1 MNKFLKKGIFLTLLM
16 SLTAIAQA
24 ESKTYMY
31 DHVHMAVPD
40 PQVAAQWYKDNIG
53 GEFVDGRTDRLLFG
67 TTRIMFLNGNAETR
81 SSEGSVIDHLG
92 FSVPNLEAVVARAQA
107 NGATLQGEIRDVPGL
122 FKLAFI
128 VTPFGSRMELLQDPQ
143 HLGFHHVHLRST
155 DPEAT
160 FKWYEDTFGGIRK
173 NMLGRLDGIL
183 YPGNVWLLITRGENF
198 PSQGASIDHI
208 GWRALDSEETI
219 ADLNAKGV
227 EFTSEP
233 RDMTLPN
240 GIINFFY
247 VQGPEGARVEL
258 VHRAPDM
265 L

>member
-1 MNKFLKKGIFLTLLM
+1 MNKFCSKGLFLTLLL
-16 SLTAIAQA
+16 SLSALAQA
-24 ESKTYMY
+24 QSKTYMY

-67 TTRIMFLNGNAETR
+67 TTRIMFLGGNEDTR
-81 SSEGSVIDHLG
+81 PSEGGVIDHLG
-92 FSVPNLEAVVARAQA
+92 FSVTNLEEVVARAQA

-208 GWRALDSEETI
+208 GWRALDSDETI
-219 ADLNAKGV
+219 ADLNSKGV

-240 GIINFFY
+240 GMINFFY

-258 VHRAPDM
+258 VRRAPDM

>member
-1 MNKFLKKGIFLTLLM
+1 MNKFCSKGLFLTLLL
-16 SLTAIAQA
+16 SLSALAQA
-24 ESKTYMY
+24 QSKTYMY

-67 TTRIMFLNGNAETR
+67 TTRIMFLGGNEDTR
-81 SSEGSVIDHLG
+81 PSEGGVIDHLG
-92 FSVPNLEAVVARAQA
+92 FSVANLEQVVARAQA

-208 GWRALDSEETI
+208 GWRALDSDETI
-219 ADLNAKGV
+219 ADLNSKGV

-240 GIINFFY
+240 GMINFFY

-258 VHRAPDM
+258 VRRAADM